1 MLGKY
6 DFHINDDDTK
16 INLKVDTPNDRYL
29 LNYIRLKIIDKSP
42 PPPKFDNKGTKIWQ
56 GANTESNNQLIINNN
71 LITTTDS
78 GGVLSITSNGTNSTL
93 NLNSVL
99 IDAQGDVSGINNLTV
114 DGVFKSPSTAKAWC
128 RFSNTS
134 GSLAML
140 ASYGIL
146 GVTYKRIPNI
156 TLNVQSCPMHL
167 L

>member
-71 LITTTDS
+71 LISNLSLKPNGNHGYLMIVEGLMPYNTTE
-78 GGVLSITSNGTNSTL
+78 GQIIVETL
-93 NLNSVL
+93 CNKEFRYLKK
-99 IDAQGDVSGINNLTV
+99 IN
-114 DGVFKSPSTAKAWC
+114 
-128 RFSNTS
+128 
-134 GSLAML
+134 
-140 ASYGIL
+140 
-146 GVTYKRIPNI
+146 
-156 TLNVQSCPMHL
+156 
-167 L
+167 